1 MLSEVFKPYSQAI
14 RNIPFQEFRIEF
26 DDSSFVRVENTAQ
39 ADEEIDR
46 NHLKVFFQ
54 TPEMKEELLFSPPPL
69 DRKKAITIIDE
80 IPWIDRD
87 SPTTWLDHRTGESL
101 SFLKVLE
108 RYADHLPPN
117 LKDMLDTS
125 TPAEWKELKESGMI
139 HFIETQRLLRHSSRR
154 PRFNESS
161 LMRPV
166 AEIYAEEL
174 AREIESKLAE
184 YAAQS
189 QTLDRT
195 FPKRLLEH
203 DPTSN
208 LTNEELNR
216 KLDALEEKRKR
227 FTAAGFLDSSEEQ
240 MGMKISE
247 DARSVLSVY
256 VDDVEKKLSVLDE
269 LANKVELFRE
279 IINKRFLYKE
289 MTISK
294 EKGFIFTTK
303 NDSTT

>member
-1 MLSEVFKPYSQAI
+1 M
-14 RNIPFQEFRIEF
+14 
-26 DDSSFVRVENTAQ
+26 
-39 ADEEIDR
+39 
-46 NHLKVFFQ
+46 
-54 TPEMKEELLFSPPPL
+54 
-69 DRKKAITIIDE
+69 
-80 IPWIDRD
+80 
-87 SPTTWLDHRTGESL
+87 
-101 SFLKVLE
+101 E
-108 RYADHLPPN
+108 RYADLLPTTHTDNQGVP
-117 LKDMLDTS
+117 
-125 TPAEWKELKESGMI
+125 EWKELKESAMI

-166 AEIYAEEL
+166 AEIYAEDL

-208 LTNEELNR
+208 LTDEELNR
-216 KLDALEEKRKR
+216 KLEALEEKRKR

-240 MGMKISE
+240 MGMKKISE

-256 VDDVEKKLSVLDE
+256 VDDVEKKLSVLDG

-303 NDSTT
+303 NDSTSLTPKDLSSGEQHELVMFYEFLFKTKPGSLILIDEPEISLHVAWQIKFLRDIQDIIKLADFDVLIATHSPSLISDNWDLTVELKGPDQ